1 MPKIFILICILICF
15 SMVAQAIS
23 VYQVLFTSSR
33 GSDGTFPSSYL
44 AKEVSLKG
52 IVTATYFQEGIYFI
66 SEKLN
71 GPLRGILILNKGE

>member
-23 VYQVLFTSSR
+23 VYQVQFTFSR
-33 GSDGTFPSSYL
+33 GSDGTFPSPYL